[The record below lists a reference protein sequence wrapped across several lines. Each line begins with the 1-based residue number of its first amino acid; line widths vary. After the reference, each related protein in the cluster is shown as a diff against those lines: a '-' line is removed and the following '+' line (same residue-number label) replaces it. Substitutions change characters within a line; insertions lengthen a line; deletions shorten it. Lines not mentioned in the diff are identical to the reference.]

1 MRLLK
6 KIFIVLL
13 IYFSIKAVPLLIVYK
28 DALFMPDVKKE
39 LSGKIIYKSLAY
51 EGDIVIIELP
61 ARKRRVTPGEIY
73 GFAYSPSSFDGEHI
87 MFVGRGDAI
96 YTINSNGES
105 YKKFLKLIDEDV
117 HSCSY
122 SPDGRKFAFITRKG
136 LYIGDTNMPYSYHII
151 LDIPLSSSQP
161 TWSPDGRK
169 LAVMTDK
176 QIPATIQ
183 VWGKTYTGWM
193 SAGDI
198 LTLNIDGTDVRRL
211 IRGYKPSWSP
221 DGKKIAY
228 QGVDGY
234 YIINADDT
242 DGSTKR
248 FISSNWSLIK
258 SGVSVCARW
267 SPDGKFITVGKKLW
281 YYTDG
286 IYAVSVD
293 NPKKM
298 IWIAAASDNMSGMS
312 WVK

>member
-1 MRLLK
+1 MRFL
-6 KIFIVLL
+6 KIFAIIILV
-13 IYFSIKAVPLLIVYK
+13 YFSIRALPLLFVYK
-28 DALFMPDVKKE
+28 DALFMPDAKKE

-61 ARKRRVTPGEIY
+61 ARKRTVIPRKIY
-73 GFAYSPSSFDGEHI
+73 RYADSPSSPDGKQI
-87 MFVGRGDAI
+87 MFVGKGDAI
-96 YTINSNGES
+96 YTIDSNGENF
-105 YKKFLKLIDEDV
+105 KRLLKPRDEVVYD
-117 HSCSY
+117 CSWA
-122 SPDGRKFAFITRKG
+122 PDGRKFAFITEGG
-136 LYIGDTNMPYSYHII
+136 LYIADINTPYSYHKI
-151 LDIPLSSSQP
+151 LDIALTGQP
-161 TWSPDGRK
+161 TWSPDSRR
-169 LAVMTDK
+169 LAVLTDK
-176 QIPATIQ
+176 QIPANIR

-198 LTLNIDGTDVRRL
+198 LTLNIDGTNVRRL
-211 IRGYKPSWSP
+211 VRGYKPSWSP

-234 YIINADDT
+234 YIIDADDT
-242 DGSTKR
+242 NGSTRR

-298 IWIAAASDNMSGMS
+298 IWIAAASDSMNGMS